1 VTTQANPRYELVFE
15 GQLSGRRR
23 GANVIRELRTLGQ
36 RSRSTIGDVYA
47 AAARVVLNG
56 IERLEDL
63 NAERRF
69 KRRANAPA
77 APSRAPRPKKPLPR
91 K

>member
-1 VTTQANPRYELVFE
+1 MTTQANPRYELVFE
-15 GQLSGRRR
+15 GQLSDRRR
-23 GANVIRELRTLGQ
+23 TANVVRELRTLGE

-47 AAARVVLNG
+47 VAARAVLNG

-69 KRRANAPA
+69 ERRANAPA
-77 APSRAPRPKKPLPR
+77 APGRAPRPNKFLPR

>member
-1 VTTQANPRYELVFE
+1 VTTPANPRYELVFE
-15 GQLSGRRR
+15 GRLSGAGR
-23 GANVIRELRTLGQ
+23 GASIVRQLRFLGKRG
-36 RSRSTIGDVYA
+36 RSAIGDVYA
-47 AAARVVLNG
+47 LAAGALLSG

-69 KRRANAPA
+69 KRQAKRPA
-77 APSRAPRPKKPLPR
+77 ALRLPPRPKQPLPR